1 MSKRALGLVVCP
13 AAKRVHGEGG
23 HADLDVGGPAEN
35 RTAAQELLRGV
46 LAGLLVHKTA
56 ADFPLKCV
64 TTVLSEVAPLLDGPY
79 NSNDTLLL
87 RAETG
92 PGRNLGLVLL
102 LAAAA
107 VGVGG
112 LAALK
117 AERAAFDDSRTTR
130 TRNWIGWAKRVRRT
144 SPILAGLSAVH
155 WSTVRAAIFHVTDDV
170 SETADPSDDVVN
182 CFQLHGDAVSI
193 ATLDDDDLTCDCCGV
208 AWTKCSFVFYRC
220 QKCSMELCAECE
232 ERRVN
237 YK

>member
-1 MSKRALGLVVCP
+1 MAKRGLENVTCP
-13 AAKRVHGEGG
+13 AAKRVVVDGDTDGSSRT
-23 HADLDVGGPAEN
+23 AEN
-35 RTAAQELLRGV
+35 RTVAQELLRGV

-64 TTVLSEVAPLLDGPY
+64 ATVLREVAPLLDGPY

-117 AERAAFDDSRTTR
+117 AERAEFDDSRTTR

-144 SPILAGLSAVH
+144 SPLLAGLSAAR
-155 WSTVRAAIFHVTDDV
+155 WSSVRATIFQATDDV
-170 SETADPSDDVVN
+170 SEPDPSDDVVR
-182 CFQLHGDAVSI
+182 CFQDHEDAVSI
-193 ATLDDDDLTCDCCGV
+193 ATLLDDDYLTCDCCDI
-208 AWTKCSFVFYRC
+208 AWTKCRLQFYRC

-237 YK
+237 FK